1 MAYQTRLLDEYFER
15 YSAAPTQETFG
26 QILQDMQSERG
37 LDVGNLNLMAGALSM
52 RMRKAGNSCFQN
64 ARQFDAFVAAFA
76 HQATRQVRQQE
87 QQAAELD
94 SEVERGA
101 EGVQRLRP
109 R

>member
-1 MAYQTRLLDEYFER
+1 MAYQTRLLDDYFAR

-26 QILQDMQSERG
+26 RLLAEMHDERG
-37 LDVGNLNLMAGALSM
+37 LDLENLLLMAGALSV

-64 ARQFDAFVAAFA
+64 ARQYDAFVADFSRRLTP
-76 HQATRQVRQQE
+76 QAQELE

-94 SEVERGA
+94 KEVEMGA
-101 EGVQRLRP
+101 EGAQRLRP